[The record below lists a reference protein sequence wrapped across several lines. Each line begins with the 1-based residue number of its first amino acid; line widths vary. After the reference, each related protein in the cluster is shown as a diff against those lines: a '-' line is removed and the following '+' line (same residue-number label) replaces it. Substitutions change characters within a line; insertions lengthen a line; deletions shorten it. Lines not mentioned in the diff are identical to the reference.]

1 MKVCYYFD
9 HLKTHI
15 IECGVDVHDI
25 NVKSNKETEID
36 TTVYIQEIKDN
47 KVLMYEETE
56 KVFTKPASETRDII
70 FDIIRS
76 RYKEDNKW
84 IFEIRNMAN
93 AGEAVIVGLISETAL
108 DNPIGVEY
116 KHDAE
121 HYSSELKANNL
132 SLIKGTALSPIIK
145 QTVISEKF
153 DLIGYPKGFTSETSL
168 HDNNLKIMNT
178 KEFKQDFPVTIPSGV
193 EFVISMNIA
202 PKSFYKKYD
211 GKPISVIEIE
221 NLGLFKLYDDRYVF
235 EQSRGIE
242 TEFTTAMFNDNLT
255 PKKLF
260 DNGFLWTSELS
271 LIGDGRGALDVRYN
285 GKQITAG
292 YNEED
297 TVSYIEMKNAVSL
310 ESELED
316 DDPHGWIESR
326 LDNMKIH
333 YRK

>member
-1 MKVCYYFD
+1 MERWIPMDYSQKRGEKMKVCYYFD

-178 KEFKQDFPVTIPSGV
+178 KEFKQDFPVTI
-193 EFVISMNIA
+193 
-202 PKSFYKKYD
+202 
-211 GKPISVIEIE
+211 
-221 NLGLFKLYDDRYVF
+221 
-235 EQSRGIE
+235 
-242 TEFTTAMFNDNLT
+242 
-255 PKKLF
+255 
-260 DNGFLWTSELS
+260 
-271 LIGDGRGALDVRYN
+271 
-285 GKQITAG
+285 
-292 YNEED
+292 
-297 TVSYIEMKNAVSL
+297 
-310 ESELED
+310 
-316 DDPHGWIESR
+316 
-326 LDNMKIH
+326 
-333 YRK
+333 